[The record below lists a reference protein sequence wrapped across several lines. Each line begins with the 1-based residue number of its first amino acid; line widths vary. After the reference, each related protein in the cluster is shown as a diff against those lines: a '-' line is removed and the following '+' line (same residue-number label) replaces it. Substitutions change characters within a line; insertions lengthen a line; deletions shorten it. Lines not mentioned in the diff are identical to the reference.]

1 MHGPRWPSVRRTLT
15 PTLGDVASPGQRVV
29 DYCRQKHRIHRR
41 ATPETA
47 PTGQVMTSTS
57 PLALAASAAPAEPTQ
72 QPILMIGCLGGL
84 TLSVTG
90 GPLPLAGRK
99 ARALLAFL
107 ALEGG
112 TAAVARERLSGLFW
126 PDVAE
131 RQARN
136 SLRQTLFEVREALER
151 RGCDAVVAGREEVS
165 LNPGAHLLDL
175 DRAIAAIRGG
185 EVPELL
191 RSQPGCLDQMLAG
204 YEDLSPL
211 FAEWLATRRRT
222 AQQQVL
228 HALDA
233 ATGDATLPRTARRQ
247 MAEAALRLDPTHE
260 AACRVAMR
268 LAAEDG
274 ELGVALRHYAALY
287 EHLGAELDME
297 PSASTQAL
305 AVEIKQGL
313 VEGKAE
319 TAWRTPA
326 AATGGA
332 AWSDDVP
339 RVAVLPFR
347 AIGADPVPRWFAEGM
362 VEEIICS
369 LAAMREPMVI
379 AGRRRDGGDS
389 GFDAAAA
396 GAALGARYV
405 VSGTVRKATD
415 ALRLTVRLTAV
426 EGGAVIWARGF
437 DATDAGLFAAQDA
450 IAASIANTLA
460 PRVQEMERAEAAQR
474 PHGSIGAYHLVL
486 QARHLMATLEEK
498 PFGEAGALLARAIA
512 LDGRYGMAHATQ
524 AAWLSL
530 WVGQRWSR
538 EPAADIAAMEAAV
551 ARAVAADPQNA
562 RALSLLGH
570 NRTTRHRRYD
580 EALRLLARALDLA
593 PNDAATWLNSSP
605 TYAYLGEGGEAV
617 RRAERALALAPE
629 DPFLFRTFHFL
640 AIAHYVAGDFAT
652 SVDYG
657 RRSLALNPRYL
668 SNLRVTA
675 ASLAAQ
681 GELEA
686 AGILARDALAQQPG
700 YRVRTSLAHH
710 PFSDAARREGYERQL
725 LLAGFPP

>member
-1 MHGPRWPSVRRTLT
+1 
-15 PTLGDVASPGQRVV
+15 
-29 DYCRQKHRIHRR
+29 
-41 ATPETA
+41 
-47 PTGQVMTSTS
+47 MTSMS
-57 PLALAASAAPAEPTQ
+57 PLAVSARAAPAEPT
-72 QPILMIGCLGGL
+72 PKPPLAIGCLGGL
-84 TLSVTG
+84 TLGFAG
-90 GPLPLAGRK
+90 GPLPLASRK

-107 ALEGG
+107 ALEAGA
-112 TAAVARERLSGLFW
+112 AAVPRDRLSGLFW

-136 SLRQTLFEVREALER
+136 SLRQTLFELREALEK
-151 RGCDAVVAGREEVS
+151 RGCDALLASRDEVA
-165 LNPGAHLLDL
+165 LAPGAFVLDL
-175 DRAIAAIRGG
+175 DRMVAAIRAGA
-185 EVPELL
+185 VPELL
-191 RSQPGCLDQMLAG
+191 RSQPLCLDQMLAG

-211 FAEWLATRRRT
+211 FAEWLTARRRT
-222 AQQQVL
+222 ALGQVL

-233 ATGDATLPRTARRQ
+233 AYGDAAHPRSARRQ

-274 ELGVALRHYAALY
+274 ELGVALRHYGALY

-297 PSASTQAL
+297 PSAVTQAL

-319 TAWRTPA
+319 TAWRAPA
-326 AATGGA
+326 AARA
-332 AWSDDVP
+332 AADSAWSDDVP

-347 AIGADPVPRWFAEGM
+347 AIGADPVPRWFAEGL
-362 VEEIICS
+362 VEEVICS
-369 LAAMREPMVI
+369 LAAMREPVVI
-379 AGRRRDGGDS
+379 AGRRPDDQAG

-405 VSGTVRKATD
+405 VSGTVRRGGE
-415 ALRLTVRLTAV
+415 ALRLNVQLTAV
-426 EGGAVIWARGF
+426 EGGAVVWARGF

-450 IAASIANTLA
+450 IAASVANTLA
-460 PRVQEMERAEAAQR
+460 PRVQEIELGEVVRR
-474 PHGSIGAYHLVL
+474 PPASLGAYHLVL
-486 QARHLMATLEEK
+486 QARHMMAALEEQ
-498 PFGEAGALLARAIA
+498 FFEQAGALLRRAIG
-512 LDGRYGMAHATQ
+512 LDGRYATAHATH

-538 EPAADIAAMEAAV
+538 DAAADTAAMEAAV

-580 EALRLLARALDLA
+580 EALRLLSRALDLA
-593 PNDAATWLNSSP
+593 PNDAVAWLQSSP
-605 TYAYLGEGGEAV
+605 TYAYLGDGAEAV

-629 DPFLFRTFHFL
+629 DPFLFRALHFL
-640 AIAHYVAGDFAT
+640 AIAHYVAGNFEAA
-652 SVDYG
+652 VEHG

-681 GELEA
+681 GEVEA
-686 AGILARDALAQQPG
+686 ARVLARDALAQQPG
-700 YRVRTSLAHH
+700 YRVRASLAQH
-710 PFSDAARREGYERQL
+710 PFSDLARRETYERQL